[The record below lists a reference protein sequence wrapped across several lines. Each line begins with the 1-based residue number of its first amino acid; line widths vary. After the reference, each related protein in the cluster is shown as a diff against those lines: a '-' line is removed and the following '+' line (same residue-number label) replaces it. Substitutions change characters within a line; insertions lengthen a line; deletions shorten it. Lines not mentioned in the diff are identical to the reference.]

1 MGYKLLKKIKIFE
14 FVCFL
19 FILIEIGH
27 IFYSLFLNNTKYLYF
42 DSINA
47 VDKNSNYYVTVGS
60 NNSNVKH
67 YEKARVSTYNKKRE
81 KKKEFLYNIGYNSAF
96 FGVSFDQDNIVAVGS
111 YEKTI
116 KEHKDSRRRAL
127 IVKYDLNGNIIFQ
140 KDFQVLDNSK
150 FTNIK
155 IVDDGYLVT
164 GQSIYQNTT
173 VDKKEGGAVLAK
185 YDKEGNLLWT
195 KMYGSNKFAKFS
207 DLLVVDDYIY
217 TVGVDENHIGILCK
231 YDIGGNII
239 ECGRYEDVGDFGFS
253 SVAFFDGKIYVSGS
267 KNINN
272 HFSAMIVMYDMDCFY
287 LDEVLFESERGTRY
301 NKLMVDNQNYLIAI
315 GMVSNESD
323 FSNLEISRFH
333 SDGIIGKYKMNLEK
347 INVVTYEHDRDDI
360 FTDVIDNDGEY
371 LVVGYSS
378 YDDVYLSKFIR
389 YSEALKVLDV
399 ES

>member
-1 MGYKLLKKIKIFE
+1 
-14 FVCFL
+14 
-19 FILIEIGH
+19 
-27 IFYSLFLNNTKYLYF
+27 
-42 DSINA
+42 
-47 VDKNSNYYVTVGS
+47 
-60 NNSNVKH
+60 
-67 YEKARVSTYNKKRE
+67 
-81 KKKEFLYNIGYNSAF
+81 
-96 FGVSFDQDNIVAVGS
+96 
-111 YEKTI
+111 
-116 KEHKDSRRRAL
+116 
-127 IVKYDLNGNIIFQ
+127 
-140 KDFQVLDNSK
+140 
-150 FTNIK
+150 
-155 IVDDGYLVT
+155 
-164 GQSIYQNTT
+164 
-173 VDKKEGGAVLAK
+173 
-185 YDKEGNLLWT
+185 
-195 KMYGSNKFAKFS
+195 MYGSNKFAKFS